1 MKRIA
6 FYTLGCKVNQADT
19 ASMEAIFRS
28 HGYTVVGFNCEADIY
43 VINTCVVTNTGA
55 DRQIAADD
63 QSCCAQKPNCFRGC
77 DWLLSTDGGRRSEDN
92 SWC

>member
-28 HGYTVVGFNCEADIY
+28 HGYTVVGFTFPKQASPKNIVKKSSAPFQERY
-43 VINTCVVTNTGA
+43 VPSVPSNEM
-55 DRQIAADD
+55 Q
-63 QSCCAQKPNCFRGC
+63 
-77 DWLLSTDGGRRSEDN
+77 
-92 SWC
+92 

>member
-43 VINTCVVTNTGA
+43 VINT
-55 DRQIAADD
+55 
-63 QSCCAQKPNCFRGC
+63 
-77 DWLLSTDGGRRSEDN
+77 
-92 SWC
+92 

>member
-43 VINTCVVTNTGA
+43 VINTCVVTNTGQRKS
-55 DRQIAADD
+55 RQMINRAV
-63 QSCCAQKPNCFRGC
+63 QQKPNCFRGC

>member
-43 VINTCVVTNTGA
+43 VINTCVVTNTGQRKS
-55 DRQIAADD
+55 RQMINRAVRRN
-63 QSCCAQKPNCFRGC
+63 PTC

>member
-43 VINTCVVTNTGA
+43 VINTCVVTN
-55 DRQIAADD
+55 
-63 QSCCAQKPNCFRGC
+63 CFRGC